1 MRGGNC
7 LGGAAFETATGKTSS
22 VGAGGA
28 EAAASDATSATGSAA
43 TAATGSIV
51 SVAAATIGTAG
62 AAALAFRFGST
73 RLTVGAGG
81 GGISVMVA
89 ESGGR
94 GSEPP
99 EGRSGHTETIRCVS
113 REATTAQTSVRVGCC
128 RIQWSGQALRI
139 EVMRCV
145 SASVES
151 GSGERG

>member
-7 LGGAAFETATGKTSS
+7 LGGAAFETAMGKTSS
-22 VGAGGA
+22 VGAGGVD
-28 EAAASDATSATGSAA
+28 AAASGAASATGSSA
-43 TAATGSIV
+43 TATASLV
-51 SVAAATIGTAG
+51 SGAAAIAGTAG
-62 AAALAFRFGST
+62 VVAFGLRFGGT
-73 RLTVGAGG
+73 RLTMGAGG

-89 ESGGR
+89 ESAGS

-139 EVMRCV
+139 EV
-145 SASVES
+145 
-151 GSGERG
+151 